1 MIKPEIRSPD
11 NLQFVVKIIGKVR
24 RGNSDQTS
32 GLWNSR
38 QFFSGLK
45 ALDLEPRPYTSSLS
59 FAVSLCKLICVYS
72 AKRLH
77 LLINPQLSG
86 LR

>member
-1 MIKPEIRSPD
+1 MYQGPFCINNS
-11 NLQFVVKIIGKVR
+11 KVR

-59 FAVSLCKLICVYS
+59 FAVSRCKLICVYS
-72 AKRLH
+72 AY
-77 LLINPQLSG
+77 IC
-86 LR
+86 